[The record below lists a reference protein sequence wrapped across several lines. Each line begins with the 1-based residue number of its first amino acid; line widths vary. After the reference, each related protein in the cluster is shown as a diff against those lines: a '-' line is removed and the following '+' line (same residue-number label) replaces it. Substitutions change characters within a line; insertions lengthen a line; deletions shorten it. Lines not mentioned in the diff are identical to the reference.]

1 MNKNSLTAYDN
12 ISATG
17 HLTRC
22 QLAIIGAMRLLKVPV
37 TMHQVADYMGVPLH
51 TISGRFLELFGKRQI
66 KIVDEKLYKKNG
78 RKYYRSLYAL
88 TEPELKQCF
97 PEDERV
103 MLDQQSYII
112 LDKYP
117 ESFDDLSEPIKKAC
131 EDIL

>member
-37 TMHQVADYMGVPLH
+37 TMHQVADYMGVQLN
-51 TISGRFLELFGKRQI
+51 TISGRFGELVREGQI
-66 KIVDEKLYKKNG
+66 KVVGEKAFKVQG
-78 RKYYRSLYAL
+78 RNYPRSLYAL

-97 PEDERV
+97 PE
-103 MLDQQSYII
+103 
-112 LDKYP
+112 
-117 ESFDDLSEPIKKAC
+117 SFDDLSEPIKKAC
-131 EDIL
+131 EEIL